1 MDIKVLYVNADGLQQ
16 EHSEANDS
24 IKLLSLKTANNEL
37 TDSKLGRLIDGADAT
52 DEHIHDG
59 RYFRENEH
67 IATSAGVA
75 DAGKPV
81 KTDVDGKLSASLID
95 VADLNDEL
103 DHGALQGLA
112 DDDHLQYL
120 RTDGTRNLTG
130 IQSYAVHPSFTADTQ
145 LVDKKYVDDLFAG
158 DEWLNSADDRAVTP
172 PVSPVAGYR
181 VLIDVALGSPTGAF
195 VGKDNQVATWNGT
208 AYTYEIP
215 TAGTYIS
222 VDDEPSFLYVFD
234 GVGWNAKSFESS
246 TASNGLVKVGNDIQ
260 IDPNAAGAGL
270 AFNAG
275 IFSVNVDN
283 ATVEINSDTLRVKA
297 DGINDTHIDFGV
309 GANQVNASDLPIID
323 SGNYFPVD
331 FVNDALQYLA
341 GQIAEQGVVYTVG
354 AGGVNKGDLCY
365 VSLVNTVEKL
375 STVTANE
382 YCVGVALATVA
393 SGGTVK
399 VLANDTVLTGV
410 LTGASAGDIIYWTG
424 TALSSVAPTGGGS
437 NVWQV
442 GIAKNGTDL
451 HVEVRHA
458 KKNAI

>member
-1 MDIKVLYVNADGLQQ
+1 MADIKVLYVNADGLSQ
-16 EHSEANDS
+16 EHSEASDS

-67 IATSAGVA
+67 IATSAGAA

-81 KTDVDGKLSASLID
+81 VTDVDGKLSASLID

-130 IQSYAVHPSFTADTQ
+130 VQAYAVHPSFTADTQ
-145 LVDKKYVDDLFAG
+145 LVDKKYVDDKFSN
-158 DEWLNSADDRAVTP
+158 DEWYQSVLTASLLTP
-172 PVSPVAGYR
+172 PVSPVLGDRY
-181 VLIDVALGSPTGAF
+181 LINGVGTGAWA
-195 VGKDNQVATWNGT
+195 GKDNQIAEWNGS
-208 AYTYEIP
+208 AWTYQIP
-215 TAGTYIS
+215 TNGGHVSA
-222 VDDEPSFLYVFD
+222 DDEQ
-234 GVGWNAKSFESS
+234 NAVYIFNGTTWDKKAYENT
-246 TASNGLVKVGNDIQ
+246 TASNGLVKVLNDIQ

-270 AFNAG
+270 AFNSG
-275 IFSVNVDN
+275 VFSVNVDN
-283 ATVEINSDTLRVKA
+283 STVEINVDTLRVKA

-309 GANQVNASDLPIID
+309 GANQVNAADLPIID

-331 FVNDALQYLA
+331 FVNDALQFLA
-341 GQIAEQGVVYTVG
+341 AQITEQGVVYTVG
-354 AGGVNKGDLCY
+354 AWGVNKGDLCY

-410 LTGASAGDIIYWTG
+410 LTAASAGDIIYWTG
-424 TALSSVAPTGGGS
+424 SALSSTVPTGGGS

-451 HVEVRHA
+451 HVEVRHV
-458 KKNAI
+458 KKNSI